1 MREWQLFLPSFLPS
15 FLPLQAKVNNQGQI
29 GLSYQQD
36 LRSGV
41 TLTLSGL
48 LEGRNINAGG
58 HKIGV
63 ALDFES

>member
-1 MREWQLFLPSFLPS
+1 
-15 FLPLQAKVNNQGQI
+15 VNNQGQI